1 MKPMPELNLVSS
13 LPRKTWKKERLNGEK
28 EKVAWDELARATMRE
43 AYNYIKADSVQQ
55 AKKVKQEIIAA
66 SKKLADLAEMHPL

>member
-28 EKVAWDELARATMRE
+28 EKVAWDELALTTMRE